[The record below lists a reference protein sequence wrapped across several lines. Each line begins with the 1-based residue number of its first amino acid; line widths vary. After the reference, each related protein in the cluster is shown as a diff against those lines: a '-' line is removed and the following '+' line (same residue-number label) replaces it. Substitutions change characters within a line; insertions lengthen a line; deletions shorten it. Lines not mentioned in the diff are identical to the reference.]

1 MSIGLVF
8 SAIGATC
15 LAISSFAKTKKSML
29 SWQLSDYF
37 FTMVANFLLGGYT
50 GAISI
55 SVSIIRNTLMIK
67 KWDSIY
73 TTILLIIIQV
83 TLGIHV
89 NNLGLIGCL
98 PLISSVS
105 YTIVSFLT
113 DRVQW
118 LRWVTVEN
126 MLLWSL
132 YDFTIKAYP
141 ALVMDVVITIITLI
155 AIKKYSGLNRHTQNT
170 QD

>member
-1 MSIGLVF
+1 MSIGLFF

-50 GAISI
+50 GVISI

-73 TTILLIIIQV
+73 TTVLLVIIQV
-83 TLGIHV
+83 TLGIYV
-89 NNLGLIGCL
+89 NNLVLIGCL

-113 DRVQW
+113 DRVQ
-118 LRWVTVEN
+118 
-126 MLLWSL
+126 
-132 YDFTIKAYP
+132 
-141 ALVMDVVITIITLI
+141 
-155 AIKKYSGLNRHTQNT
+155 
-170 QD
+170 

>member
-1 MSIGLVF
+1 MSIGLIF

-37 FTMVANFLLGGYT
+37 FTMVANFFCLGGYT

-73 TTILLIIIQV
+73 TTVLLVIIQV
-83 TLGIHV
+83 TLGMHV
-89 NNLGLIGCL
+89 N
-98 PLISSVS
+98 
-105 YTIVSFLT
+105 
-113 DRVQW
+113 
-118 LRWVTVEN
+118 
-126 MLLWSL
+126 
-132 YDFTIKAYP
+132 
-141 ALVMDVVITIITLI
+141 
-155 AIKKYSGLNRHTQNT
+155 
-170 QD
+170 

>member
-8 SAIGATC
+8 SAIGSTC

-50 GAISI
+50 SI

-73 TTILLIIIQV
+73 TTVLLVIIQV

-89 NNLGLIGCL
+89 NNSGLIGCL

-113 DRVQW
+113 DR
-118 LRWVTVEN
+118 
-126 MLLWSL
+126 
-132 YDFTIKAYP
+132 
-141 ALVMDVVITIITLI
+141 
-155 AIKKYSGLNRHTQNT
+155 G
-170 QD
+170 

>member
-1 MSIGLVF
+1 MMSIGLVF

-15 LAISSFAKTKKSML
+15 LAISSFAKNKKSML
-29 SWQLSDYF
+29 TWQLSDYF
-37 FTMVANFLLGGYT
+37 FTMIANFLLGGYT

-55 SVSIIRNTLMIK
+55 SVSIIRNLLMIK
-67 KWDSIY
+67 KWDSLY
-73 TTILLIIIQV
+73 TTILLVIIQV

-89 NNLGLIGCL
+89 NTLGLIGCL

-105 YTIVSFLT
+105 YTIISFLT
-113 DRVQW
+113 DKVQW
-118 LRWVTVEN
+118 LRWVTIEN

-141 ALVMDVVITIITLI
+141 ALLMDVIITITTLI
-155 AIKKYSGLNRHTQNT
+155 AIKKYSSLNHHK
-170 QD
+170 

>member
-1 MSIGLVF
+1 MMSIGFIF

-15 LAISSFAKTKKSML
+15 LAAASFAKTKKHML
-29 SWQLSDYF
+29 TWQLSDYF
-37 FTMVANFLLGGYT
+37 FTMIANFLLGGYT

-67 KWDSIY
+67 NWDSIY
-73 TTILLIIIQV
+73 STILLVIIQISAG
-83 TLGIHV
+83 TYF
-89 NNLGLIGCL
+89 NNLGLIGLL

-105 YTIVSFLT
+105 YTIVSFAT
-113 DRVQW
+113 DKVQW

-126 MLLWSL
+126 MILWAF

-141 ALVMDVVITIITLI
+141 ALIMDVFITITTLI
-155 AIKKYSGLNRHTQNT
+155 AIAKYSSFGKKKKEHE
-170 QD
+170 

>member
-1 MSIGLVF
+1 
-8 SAIGATC
+8 
-15 LAISSFAKTKKSML
+15 ML
-29 SWQLSDYF
+29 TWQLSDYF
-37 FTMVANFLLGGYT
+37 FTMIANFLLGGYT

-73 TTILLIIIQV
+73 TTIILVIIQV
-83 TLGIHV
+83 SAGTYF
-89 NNLGLIGCL
+89 NNLGLIGLL

-105 YTIVSFLT
+105 YTIISFAT
-113 DRVQW
+113 NKVQW

-126 MLLWSL
+126 MLLWSF

-141 ALVMDVVITIITLI
+141 ALFMDIVITITTLI
-155 AIKKYSGLNRHTQNT
+155 AIIKYSSFTKKN
-170 QD
+170 